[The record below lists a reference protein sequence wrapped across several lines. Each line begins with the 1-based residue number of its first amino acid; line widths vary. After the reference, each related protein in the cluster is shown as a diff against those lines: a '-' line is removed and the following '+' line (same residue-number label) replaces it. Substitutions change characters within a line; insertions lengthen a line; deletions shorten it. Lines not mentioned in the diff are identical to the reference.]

1 MATLG
6 LSKCYERVGARMGKS
21 PPRGGWGQGPQDVLY
36 TSEDG
41 TLRLGPHLPLF
52 MNRCVGMERGGGRRR
67 GGGGRGRE
75 SMLGYGYGYGY
86 GSVSVL
92 CRIYV

>member
-1 MATLG
+1 MSTLG

-52 MNRCVGMERGGGRRR
+52 MNRCGGELRG
-67 GGGGRGRE
+67 GGGGRGR
-75 SMLGYGYGYGY
+75 G
-86 GSVSVL
+86 L
-92 CRIYV
+92 CGCANVGIWVCIGVGIKGR